1 MAENKN
7 DIYSF
12 GILLFLGLIWGASFL
27 LIKKGLIALS
37 PFQVAAVRISVAS
50 AFFLPFFIGT
60 MKKIPMKKWPLFLLI
75 GLTGSGIPAILYPL
89 AQTSIDS
96 SVSGTLNSLTSIF
109 TLLFATLIF
118 GVKQSNK
125 QVLGVIIGFVGAAL
139 LFLPNGK
146 INFGSIDWKALYIIL
161 ATLFYAFNVNIVKKY
176 VHDISPLQLSAASF
190 VMMAPFA
197 WSLFIFTDVVGTIR
211 TEPMGWYS
219 FGSIVLLSLAST
231 CISTIIF
238 YGLVKRTTAVF
249 SSLVTYLIP
258 IFALIFGSMDGEI
271 IGVYHYVGMAFIL
284 TGVFVS
290 SRK

>member
-1 MAENKN
+1 MSEKKV
-7 DIYSF
+7 DTYSF
-12 GILLFLGLIWGASFL
+12 AILLLLGIIWGGSFL

-60 MKKIPMKKWPLFLLI
+60 LKKIPMKKWALFLLI
-75 GLTGSGIPAILYPL
+75 GLTGSGIPAFLYPL

-109 TLLFATLIF
+109 TLVFATLIF
-118 GVKQSNK
+118 GVKQGNR
-125 QVLGVIIGFVGAAL
+125 QILGVIIGFIGAAL
-139 LFLPNGK
+139 LFLPEGK
-146 INFGSIDWKALYIIL
+146 INTEGIDWKALYIIL

-176 VHDISPLQLSAASF
+176 IHDIKPLQLSAASF

-197 WSLFIFTDVVGTIR
+197 WSLFIYTDVAGTIKA
-211 TEPMGWYS
+211 EPMGWYS
-219 FGSIVLLSLAST
+219 FGAIVFLSVTST

-238 YGLVKRTTAVF
+238 YNLVKRTTAVF

-258 IFALIFGSMDGEI
+258 IFALIFGSMDGEE
-271 IGVYHYVGMAFIL
+271 IGISHLVGMAFIL
-284 TGVFVS
+284 TGVFIS